1 MQGSDNNNRLDRLV
15 YLVNHL
21 RHYQKLADFDKKALR
36 MSKKYEAM
44 VDEFLSEQRVMEL
57 PFNDEIKKLNQK
69 VDRLN
74 SANYRNHDISWFDRL
89 MGLDESNIP

>member
-36 MSKKYEAM
+36 MAKKYEAM

-57 PFNDEIKKLNQK
+57 PFNGT
-69 VDRLN
+69 
-74 SANYRNHDISWFDRL
+74 SATETFTECTFPAYTTIQDIHSH
-89 MGLDESNIP
+89 GK